1 MTQSPPQN
9 QNQNQ
14 DKAPAPADVVT
25 LDALGPNGPYASRSH
40 QEIKDVAG
48 NPAARLGLV
57 PTLFVTRAMSALRRA
72 TPLPVDERIA
82 AIARAGELFAT
93 ATLGGLSVSA
103 YEHRVS
109 RVSGLPVPVVREATR
124 TAAHRAA
131 HVYDSVQYAR
141 PQGSAGD
148 WRDPLTRTGRAVWT
162 RRGEV
167 LAVHVSGVHP
177 GAHSLWLEAL
187 ALGYRVAVR
196 PTRREPYTAHRLV
209 TALWAAG
216 FGTDHVVLLP
226 TEQEPGEALLRGADL
241 AYGGDDVIRK
251 YAGEST
257 VLSQEPGRSK
267 VLLTAGADWRDHLD
281 MIVDSVAHH
290 GGTGCVNA
298 TAVLVEGD
306 PAPVA
311 EALAARLAALPSL
324 PPEDEKAVL
333 PVQARMPARALER
346 YVLSNAAETRAWLG
360 GDGFV
365 DELGDGS
372 AVVRPT
378 VHQLDSPTAPQADLE
393 LPFPCVWVAPW
404 TPEAGLEAL
413 RDTLVL
419 TVVTEDEHLIDTLVN
434 EPTIGNLYVGRHPTH
449 WTDIGM
455 PHDGYLSDFL
465 MRTKTVIRG

>member
-1 MTQSPPQN
+1 MTRST
-9 QNQNQ
+9 
-14 DKAPAPADVVT
+14 ADIVT
-25 LDALGPNGPYASRSH
+25 LDALGPAGAYASRSH

-48 NPAARLGLV
+48 NPVARLGLV
-57 PTLFVTRAMSALRRA
+57 PTLFVSRAMTALRRSA
-72 TPLPVDERIA
+72 RLPVDDRIA

-93 ATLGGLSVSA
+93 ATLGGLSVSE
-103 YEHRVS
+103 YEYRVS
-109 RVSGLPVPVVREATR
+109 RVSGLPLSVVRAATR

-131 HVYDSVQYAR
+131 HVHESVQYAR
-141 PQGSAGD
+141 PAGSVGD
-148 WRDPLTRTGRAVWT
+148 WRDPLTRSGRAVWS
-162 RRGEV
+162 RRGDV

-187 ALGYRVAVR
+187 ALGFKVAVR
-196 PTRREPYTAHRLV
+196 PTRREPFTAHRLV
-209 TALWAAG
+209 TALWEAG
-216 FGTDHVVLLP
+216 FGTDHVILLP
-226 TEQEPGEALLRGADL
+226 TEQEAGEAVLRGADL
-241 AYGGDDVIRK
+241 AYGGDDVIRRF
-251 YAGEST
+251 AGEST
-257 VLSQEPGRSK
+257 VLPQEPGRSK
-267 VLLTAGADWRDHLD
+267 VLLTAGTDWRAHLD

-311 EALAARLAALPSL
+311 EAIAARFTALPSL

-333 PVQARMPARALER
+333 PVQARMPAKALER
-346 YVLSNAAETRAWLG
+346 YVLNNAVGTRAWLG
-360 GDGFV
+360 GDGFI
-365 DELGDGS
+365 DELEDGS
-372 AVVRPT
+372 AVLRPT
-378 VHQLDSPTAPQADLE
+378 VHQLDSPTAPQSDLE

-404 TPEAGLEAL
+404 TPEAGLEPL

-419 TVVTEDEHLIDTLVN
+419 TAVTDDARLIDDLVN
-434 EPTIGNLYVGRHPTH
+434 EPTIGNLYIGGHPTH